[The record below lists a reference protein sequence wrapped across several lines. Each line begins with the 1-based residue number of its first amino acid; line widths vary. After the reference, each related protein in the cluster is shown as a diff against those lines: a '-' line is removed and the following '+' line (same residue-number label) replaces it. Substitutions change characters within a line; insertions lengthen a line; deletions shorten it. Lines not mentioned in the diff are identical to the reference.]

1 MFVVGLTGGIASG
14 KSTVSE
20 ILQEKGA
27 TLINGDVVGHEAQ
40 QEGTDSWKDI
50 IEEWGEDLID
60 PETRGIDR
68 TKLGPIVFS
77 DPANLQRL
85 NEIMW
90 PRMYSM
96 MYEQLQQLEQEGIKV
111 VILEAALL
119 IEAEWTPLV
128 NEVWVTVVDEASAV
142 ERLNSRNGLD
152 EDQALA
158 RIRSQLSNDERS
170 EHGNVV
176 LDTNCTLNE
185 VKEKTRDLWNTRIE
199 GKV

>member
-50 IEEWGEDLID
+50 IAEWGEDLID

-158 RIRSQLSNDERS
+158 RIRSQLSNEERS

-185 VKEKTRDLWNTRIE
+185 VKEKTLDLWNTRIE

>member
-20 ILQEKGA
+20 ILQENGA
-27 TLINGDVVGHEAQ
+27 TFINGDVVGHEAQ

-50 IEEWGEDLID
+50 IAEWGEDLID

-68 TKLGPIVFS
+68 TKLGPIVFA

-96 MYEQLQQLEQEGIKV
+96 MYEQLQKLEKDGVKI

-142 ERLNSRNGLD
+142 ERLKSRNGLE

-158 RIRSQLSNDERS
+158 RIRSQLSNEERS
-170 EHGNVV
+170 EHGDVI
-176 LDTNCTLNE
+176 LDTNCTLDE
-185 VKEKTRDLWNTRIE
+185 VKEKTYDLWKTRIE